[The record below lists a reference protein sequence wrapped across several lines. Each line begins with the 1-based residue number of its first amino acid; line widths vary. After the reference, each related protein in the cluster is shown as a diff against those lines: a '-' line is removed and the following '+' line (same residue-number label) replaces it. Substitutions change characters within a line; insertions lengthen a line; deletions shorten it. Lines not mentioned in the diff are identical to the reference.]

1 MKVLP
6 FVLIIFLMKSCVSS
20 AESSLMRMENGKKIV
35 MLEPR
40 KVFVLYLQ

>member
-6 FVLIIFLMKSCVSS
+6 FMLIIFLMKSGVSS
-20 AESSLMRMENGKKIV
+20 AESSLMKMENGKKIV